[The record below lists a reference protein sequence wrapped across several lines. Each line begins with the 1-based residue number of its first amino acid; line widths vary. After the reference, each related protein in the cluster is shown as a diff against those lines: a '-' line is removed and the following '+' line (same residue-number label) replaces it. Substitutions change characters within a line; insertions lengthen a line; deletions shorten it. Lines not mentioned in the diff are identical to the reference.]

1 MTEKSSGTIDIFTDE
16 GKSMI
21 LDVFEENKLYE
32 LGINSS
38 FYANL
43 SAKSNNEIFS
53 ISLEGAFV
61 SPEYG
66 VGKERPYLR

>member
-1 MTEKSSGTIDIFTDE
+1 MFLKRR
-16 GKSMI
+16 
-21 LDVFEENKLYE
+21 NLYE

-61 SPEYG
+61 SPGVYG
-66 VGKERPYLR
+66 VKTRRDLI